1 MAVRTLPNL
10 HTVRPAD
17 AAESAEAWRY
27 AMERTKGPTGL
38 VLTRQKVPVLDR
50 TKLGPAAGLHKG
62 AYVLAEATGG
72 KPTALLI
79 ATGSEVSLALAAR
92 EQLEAQGVPTR
103 VVSMP
108 CMEAFR
114 AQDAAYRE
122 SVLPKAVRARV
133 SIEAGVTFGWQEWV
147 GDAGASI
154 GVDTFGA
161 SAPDK
166 VLYEKYGLTVPAIVA
181 AAKRV
186 AGK

>member
-1 MAVRTLPNL
+1 
-10 HTVRPAD
+10 
-17 AAESAEAWRY
+17 
-27 AMERTKGPTGL
+27 
-38 VLTRQKVPVLDR
+38 
-50 TKLGPAAGLHKG
+50 
-62 AYVLAEATGG
+62 
-72 KPTALLI
+72 LLI

-122 SVLPKAVRARV
+122 SVLPKAVKARV
-133 SIEAGVTFGWQEWV
+133 SIEAGVTFGWHEWV
-147 GDAGASI
+147 GDAGAAI

-166 VLYEKYGLTVPAIVA
+166 VLYEQYGLTVPAIVA